1 MYNFFRP
8 RRAAIYIPN
17 WQTPNRLQLLYFYST
32 ETNLPQTRLVH
43 ESDSTKSK
51 SKQIHRLRHLD
62 RFFLLQHGF
71 LLPKPASLLPNR
83 LLLLIDAGLDTC
95 PKTVSTH
102 VPQFRSNI
110 WFCSETLSG
119 HDCIFETSPRTI
131 SKTLIIPPWTAYETT
146 FYPSGGKAINTHL
159 YRSAVF
165 STGSLTWLFS
175 LFVNRSAIASSI
187 LSSSWP
193 PCRFQPC
200 CSSLPPVNTNG
211 FNLRDPQGINLFPFL
226 HLSSAIV
233 PISEI
238 IVFTFHRL

>member
-95 PKTVSTH
+95 PKIVSTH

-131 SKTLIIPPWTAYETT
+131 SKTLLIPPWTAYETT
-146 FYPSGGKAINTHL
+146 FLP
-159 YRSAVF
+159 
-165 STGSLTWLFS
+165 
-175 LFVNRSAIASSI
+175 
-187 LSSSWP
+187 
-193 PCRFQPC
+193 FQRQGYKY
-200 CSSLPPVNTNG
+200 SSLP
-211 FNLRDPQGINLFPFL
+211 LRRLLHWFINVAFLSLSKQICNRFINPLELLASTWISTMLFISSTSEYKWL
-226 HLSSAIV
+226 HFPRS
-233 PISEI
+233 
-238 IVFTFHRL
+238 RRY